1 MIVWGLLVLGCL
13 KNNQK
18 EQGFAQGNPLLLN
31 ASQECPE
38 YYLENIA
45 SGIMM
50 INKAGFAM

>member
-1 MIVWGLLVLGCL
+1 MNVLGLLVLGCV

-18 EQGFAQGNPLLLN
+18 EQGFAQGNLLLLN

-38 YYLENIA
+38 YCLENIA
-45 SGIMM
+45 SGIVM